1 MRIKNILPFVVG
13 LAITFGSALS
23 MGEEPSSAEP
33 AAEKDGETKA
43 RAEYAAAEQA
53 AREAEAAL
61 GPLRD
66 AMRKADTAYADASRV
81 ARAARQKATEAKNLA
96 GEQGVAELQQAEAAV
111 PAAIQALAE
120 ATEAKPPRDKA
131 LEEARA
137 IAAPL
142 QEAYDAAEKLAQE
155 AEAAARAA
163 AEAANRLDDQAQN
176 AADHAANLRRAAETA
191 QTALA
196 RAQQNKQRAKDQ
208 ANATGQQLAEA
219 QAQKEAADQAL
230 AEANDQVEADRQNL
244 QKQVAA
250 AAQMLARAT
259 AQKRVADA
267 AFAGGEK
274 QVATAAAALEAAE
287 QAAQA
292 AEKTAEEKKQVAA
305 QAAAKPQA
313 AEEAAAALAQKQ
325 QVEQQAQA
333 EATAAAQ
340 KVTEAQAA
348 KEAADQTLASAN
360 EHVATATSDLEAAK
374 QAAQDAKAAAEQAA
388 EDADLSDEEK
398 KQAADEAVAKRE
410 AVDQAQA
417 ALDQAQAS
425 QQAAQGPATAAAQK
439 LAEAQQQKEAADQA
453 LAGAKEQVAAATT
466 ANQAAQE
473 AAKEIVALNAASKQ
487 TEADAAAKRKLAN
500 EAKTA
505 LDPAATALEQAAVQA
520 RNAAQALNRAENRK
534 KSTQEA
540 LENLKQRIAAAKESH
555 EADEQ
560 AAQQA
565 EAAAVPLQ
573 EEAAKTRAA
582 YTAAMATADEKR
594 VLAQQAK
601 AALYRLVASRQ
612 VPTVMETADPPTPT
626 NRIDEIVLARL
637 AELDIQPA
645 LCSDAVFFRRAYLDL
660 IGKLP
665 PAEEARA
672 FLEDDD
678 PGKRA
683 ALVDRL
689 LDRSEHADY
698 WAMRWSDILRIKA
711 EFPVTLWPNAAQ
723 AYHRWI
729 WESIAQNKPYDQFAR
744 ELLTSSGSNYRVG
757 PVNFYRAVQEETP
770 DAIAAAVALAFMGS
784 RIHLWP
790 EDLSDGTAVFFSQV
804 GYKPTSEWKEEIV
817 FWDPYDSVA
826 VPGSVAPGIDAV
838 DKSVAATNQ
847 IPQGLDQ
854 PIGQNEPLVAVF
866 PDGTKVTIAPDR
878 DPREVFA
885 DWLICPEN
893 PWFARVIANRIWAWA
908 MGRGIVHEPDD
919 FREDNPPSNPEL
931 LDYLAEEL
939 VSSGWDLKH
948 LKRLIFTSTTYQFSS
963 IPRSGHPEADI
974 HFASYPLQRLEAE
987 VLIDALNDITGSSD
1001 LYTSAVPE
1009 PFTYIPESM
1018 PAVALADGS
1027 ITSSFLALFGRSGR
1041 DTGMQGERV
1050 SELATPQWLHMLNS
1064 ATIQS
1069 KLQNGPRLREMLSS
1083 GGSTEEIVERLY
1095 LTILSRFPSEADVQA
1110 VEEHAKTG
1118 VAKGRD
1124 VWIDLAWAL
1133 INSPEFLL
1141 RH

>member
-1 MRIKNILPFVVG
+1 MQIKNILAFVAG
-13 LAITFGSALS
+13 LIVTFGSVVS
-23 MGEEPSSAEP
+23 IGEESVSAEP
-33 AAEKDGETKA
+33 SVERDAEATA

-66 AMRKADTAYADASRV
+66 AMRKADTAYADASRA
-81 ARAARQKATEAKNLA
+81 ARAARQKATEARNLA
-96 GEQGVAELQQAEAAV
+96 GERGVTDLEQAKAAV
-111 PAAIQALAE
+111 PAAIKALAE
-120 ATEAKPPRDKA
+120 AAEAKPPRDKA

-137 IAAPL
+137 VATPL
-142 QEAYDAAEKLAQE
+142 QEAYDAAEELAQQ
-155 AEAAARAA
+155 AEAAAREAE
-163 AEAANRLDDQAQN
+163 EAANRLDDEAEK
-176 AADHAANLRRAAETA
+176 AAEHAANLRRAAETA
-191 QTALA
+191 QAAVA
-196 RAQQNKQRAKDQ
+196 RAQQNQQRARDQ
-208 ANATGQQLAEA
+208 AEAAGQRLAEA
-219 QAQKEAADQAL
+219 ESQKAA
-230 AEANDQVEADRQNL
+230 AEQQES

-250 AAQMLARAT
+250 AAQALARAT
-259 AQKRVADA
+259 AQKRMSDA
-267 AFAGGEK
+267 AVAGAEK
-274 QVATAAAALEAAE
+274 QVATAKAAFEAAE
-287 QAAQA
+287 QAAET

-305 QAAAKPQA
+305 RAAAKPQA
-313 AEEAAAALAQKQ
+313 AEDAAAALAQAEK
-325 QVEQQAQA
+325 VEQQAQA
-333 EATAAAQ
+333 EASTAAQQVAEAREGKESAEQSLADAKAQ
-340 KVTEAQAA
+340 VDAA
-348 KEAADQTLASAN
+348 AAA
-360 EHVATATSDLEAAK
+360 LEEAK
-374 QAAQDAKAAAEQAA
+374 QAAQAAEAAAEQVAD
-388 EDADLSDEEK
+388 DADRSDEEEQ
-398 KQAADEAVAKRE
+398 QAADRAVAKRQTADE
-410 AVDQAQA
+410 AQAAVDQAKEH
-417 ALDQAQAS
+417 
-425 QQAAQGPATAAAQK
+425 QQAAQESATAAAQK
-439 LAEAQQQKEAADQA
+439 LAEAQQQRESADQA
-453 LAGAKEQVAAATT
+453 LADAQEQVAAATT
-466 ANQAAQE
+466 AHQAAREAAEEIIALQTAAQE
-473 AAKEIVALNAASKQ
+473 TAAK
-487 TEADAAAKRKLAN
+487 AAAKRKLAN

-505 LDPAATALEQAAVQA
+505 LDPAAKALEQAAVQA

-534 KSTQEA
+534 KTAEEA
-540 LENLKQRIAAAKESH
+540 LVNLKERIAAAKESH

-573 EEAAKTRAA
+573 EEAARTRTA
-582 YTAAMATADEKR
+582 YTEAMATADEKR
-594 VLAQQAK
+594 MLAQQAK

-612 VPTVMETADPPTPT
+612 IPAIMEIPDSPEPT
-626 NRIDEIVLARL
+626 NRIDEIVLAKL
-637 AELDIQPA
+637 AELDIEPA
-645 LCSDAVFFRRAYLDL
+645 LCSDAVFIRRAYLDL

-665 PAEEARA
+665 PADEARA
-672 FLEDDD
+672 FLEDED

-683 ALVDRL
+683 ALIDRL

-698 WAMRWSDILRIKA
+698 WSMRWSDILRIKA

-770 DAIAAAVALAFMGS
+770 DALAAAVALAFMGS

-790 EDLSDGTAVFFSQV
+790 EEISDGTAVFFSQV

-817 FWDPYDSVA
+817 FWDPYNSVA

-838 DKSVAATNQ
+838 DQSVAVTNQ
-847 IPQGLDQ
+847 IAGALEQ
-854 PIGQNEPLVAVF
+854 PIGQLEALQAVF
-866 PDGTKVTIAPDR
+866 PDGTEVTIAPDR
-878 DPREVFA
+878 DPRKVFA

-893 PWFARVIANRIWAWA
+893 PWFARAIANRIWAWA

-919 FREDNPPSNPEL
+919 FREDNLPSNPEL
-931 LDYLAEEL
+931 LDYLADEL
-939 VSSGWDLKH
+939 VASGWDLKH

-963 IPRSGHPEADI
+963 IPRSDHPEAHV

-1009 PFTYIPESM
+1009 PFTYIPEDM

-1041 DTGMQGERV
+1041 DTGMQAERV

-1069 KLQNGPRLREMLSS
+1069 KLQNGPRLRELLAS
-1083 GGSTEEIVERLY
+1083 GGSTEEVAERLY
-1095 LTILSRFPSEADVQA
+1095 LTILSRFPTEGDIQA